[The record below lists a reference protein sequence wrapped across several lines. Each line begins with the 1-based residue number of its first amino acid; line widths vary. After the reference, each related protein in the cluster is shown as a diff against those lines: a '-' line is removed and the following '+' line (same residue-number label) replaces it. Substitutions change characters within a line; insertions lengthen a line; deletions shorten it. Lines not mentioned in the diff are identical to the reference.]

1 MDVMLGAMLGV
12 VYILSPGPVIVE
24 TVRRGVRAGFR
35 GALLLQVGALAADLI
50 LASLALYGL
59 TRFMGNPTIQFVLS
73 MTGMGLLFGLG
84 IISLRQCWGS
94 SLRKAQ
100 DSTTETICRV
110 VAKTSSGHFVIGL
123 GLAFANPYGLLFWMS
138 IEKTILH
145 QASSYLVHFLLG
157 FFVAGLVV
165 SVVIA
170 KLVCLSSRWL
180 TPNMSRLTA
189 FTLGVA
195 MIGMGLNLGYAAVL
209 YP

>member
-1 MDVMLGAMLGV
+1 MDIVFGAMLGV

-24 TVRRGVRAGFR
+24 TVRRGVRSGFR

-50 LASLALYGL
+50 LASLALYGV
-59 TRFMGNPTIQFVLS
+59 TRFIGNPTFQFVLS
-73 MTGMGLLFGLG
+73 ITGMGLLFGLG

-94 SLRKAQ
+94 SLRKTQESSA
-100 DSTTETICRV
+100 EAGRKV
-110 VAKTSSGHFVIGL
+110 VAQTSSTHFVIGL

-138 IEKTILH
+138 IENTILH

-165 SVVIA
+165 SIVIA
-170 KLVCLSSRWL
+170 KLVCVSSRWL
-180 TPNMSRLTA
+180 TPGMSRLTA
-189 FTLGVA
+189 FTLGVV
-195 MIGMGLNLGYAAVL
+195 MIGMGLNLGYAAII